1 MDQPPSKEPRGPVS
15 LRIKFRSATLDQFIE
30 RYAVDVSR
38 GGIFIRTREPLP
50 VGTQLRFDFQLQ
62 DAAPLLAGEG
72 TIVWIRE
79 NDPTRAGA
87 TPGMGVRFDKLTP
100 ASQPVLEKILADKAR
115 REQAGAPAKPGP
127 AGGMAVRQPSST
139 FSTLDPASARAAQA
153 VSGPPR
159 VGGLSPLG
167 AQPRVPASATGSGPL
182 GAQPR
187 SRAPGTGSG
196 PVGAQPRAAAPN
208 VSSGPIAG
216 GVARTTEPAIDA
228 DPFGVGRSNAPTTN
242 TSRTA
247 ETAIPGGLPPLEG
260 TGPFGRPRSTT
271 GMNAQRPAPAPSALF
286 EKPTADDIDRA
297 LSVLTEVEGPAPVP
311 AAVPVDF
318 SSRIRRPTDAQPM
331 VVESAPD
338 VGGAPKA
345 AHRRPTDAQPVVL
358 ESAADVGDAPSRRTG
373 TRPMFTGTGEMKVP
387 TIPVVPLGD
396 SALEGALRDE
406 EEEDGATTAWV
417 GSGPTRV
424 GGAGTDPEM
433 PVVSEAAAT
442 ANKVDLP
449 KVSAPTPLP
458 LGVPAAFSVPA
469 EPPRLIAES
478 FAPPKPARP
487 ATTKSGSGA
496 TVAVVGLLLAAAA
509 GGGYYVLKSPGRS
522 SSPAAPVPTATT
534 EATKPAATP
543 EATPSATGA
552 VAPTPSAAA
561 APEQPTPAEKP
572 AGGGTATPG
581 SLRARPESEAPN
593 AASGEAKPAEGA
605 IAAQAKP
612 GEAKASDAKPAEAK
626 PESKP
631 PRGGHKAKRR
641 AAAAEAAPPAE
652 APPAV
657 VADVSP
663 PAPAAD
669 APPKPAAEAPA
680 KAASSD
686 HILKIA
692 STPGGAEVIVDGNS
706 VGTTPFSAGDVD
718 PALPHSVTIKKEGFE
733 AYEHMIGGSDWPRP
747 KNGVRTLKLNAKL
760 RSTGGGGEAAKPA
773 ASEAPAEPPPGLGT
787 TPASPKRE

>member
-38 GGIFIRTREPLP
+38 GGIFSRTREPLP

-62 DAAPLLAGEG
+62 DTAPLLAGEG

-79 NDPTRAGA
+79 NDPTRAGV

-115 REQAGAPAKPGP
+115 REQTLAAAKPGP

-167 AQPRVPASATGSGPL
+167 AQPRVPAPAPGSGPL

-196 PVGAQPRAAAPN
+196 PLGAQPRGAAPN
-208 VSSGPIAG
+208 ASSGPVAT

-228 DPFGVGRSNAPTTN
+228 DPFGVGRGNALTTS

-247 ETAIPGGLPPLEG
+247 ETAIPGAVPPLES

-297 LSVLTEVEGPAPVP
+297 LSVLTEMEGPAPVP
-311 AAVPVDF
+311 APVPVDF
-318 SSRIRRPTDAQPM
+318 SSRIRRPTDAAPV

-338 VGGAPKA
+338 VGDVPRAT
-345 AHRRPTDAQPVVL
+345 HRRPTDAHPVVL
-358 ESAADVGDAPSRRTG
+358 ESAADMGDAPPRRTD
-373 TRPMFTGTGEMKVP
+373 TRPMFTGTGEMKAP

-396 SALEGALRDE
+396 ASLEGALRDE
-406 EEEDGATTAWV
+406 EEEDGATSAWV

-433 PVVSEAAAT
+433 PVVSEADAA
-442 ANKVDLP
+442 ASSAAGKKIDLP
-449 KVSAPTPLP
+449 KISAPTPLP
-458 LGVPAAFSVPA
+458 RGVPKAPSAPA
-469 EPPRLIAES
+469 EPPELMAAS
-478 FAPPKPARP
+478 FAPAEPAK
-487 ATTKSGSGA
+487 TKSGSGA
-496 TVAVVGLLLAAAA
+496 TVAVVGLLLLAAAA
-509 GGGYYVLKSPGRS
+509 GGGYYVLKGPGRS
-522 SSPAAPVPTATT
+522 SSPAAPVPTAST
-534 EATKPAATP
+534 EATKPAAAP
-543 EATPSATGA
+543 EAAPSATGA
-552 VAPTPSAAA
+552 AAPTPSAAA
-561 APEQPTPAEKP
+561 APEQPLAVEKP
-572 AGGGTATPG
+572 AGGGTATPS
-581 SLRARPESEAPN
+581 SLRARPEGEPPN
-593 AASGEAKPAEGA
+593 AAAPGAAKPAEGA
-605 IAAQAKP
+605 PA
-612 GEAKASDAKPAEAK
+612 AEAK
-626 PESKP
+626 LAESKLGEDKP
-631 PRGGHKAKRR
+631 ENKPARGGRKGKRR
-641 AAAAEAAPPAE
+641 SAAAEAAPPAE
-652 APPAV
+652 AAPAA
-657 VADVSP
+657 VADLSP
-663 PAPAAD
+663 PAPAAE
-669 APPKPAAEAPA
+669 APVQPAAEVQA

-686 HILKIA
+686 HVLKIS
-692 STPGGAEVIVDGNS
+692 STPAGAEVIVDGNS

-760 RSTGGGGEAAKPA
+760 RSTGGGEAPKPA